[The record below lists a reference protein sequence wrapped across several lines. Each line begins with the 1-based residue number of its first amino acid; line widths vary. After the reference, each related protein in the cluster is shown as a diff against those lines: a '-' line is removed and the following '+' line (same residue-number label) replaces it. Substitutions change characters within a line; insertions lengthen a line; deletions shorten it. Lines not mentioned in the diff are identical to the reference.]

1 MKRKNMDEW
10 TAASLELLA
19 QQQVE
24 MEVPELSEQAAALE
38 RLAQQQLASKSMMSA
53 PAASTPETP
62 LVIQTLTIT
71 PVLDEPEPEPE
82 PEPAEEGKREEEL
95 VLKVKRMHE
104 DAVVP
109 TRGSV
114 GSVGYDLYA
123 LDDYSINPGGKNQ
136 IRTGISVQ
144 IPSGCYGRIAPRSSL
159 AWINFIDVGAGVI
172 DPDYRGEVKVILY
185 NFSKV
190 TFKVDKGTRVAQ
202 MILERVATPP
212 IVEVPNEEELEHTE
226 RGFGGFGS
234 TGT

>member
-1 MKRKNMDEW
+1 MKRKKMDEW
-10 TAASLELLA
+10 TAASIEMLA

-24 MEVPELSEQAAALE
+24 MKIPELSEQAAALE
-38 RLAQQQLASKSMMSA
+38 RLAQQQVASKSMMST

-62 LVIQTLTIT
+62 LVIPTLKIT
-71 PVLDEPEPEPE
+71 PVPDEPEPE

-144 IPSGCYGRIAPRSSL
+144 IPSGYYGRIAPRSSL

-185 NFSKV
+185 NFSAV
-190 TFKVDKGTRVAQ
+190 TFKVGKGMRIAQ

-212 IVEVPNEEELEHTE
+212 IVEVPNEKELERTE

-234 TGT
+234 TGV